1 MNLDI
6 VIFGLSITSS
16 WGNGH
21 ASTYR
26 ALTKALHQRGHRV
39 TFVERDVAWYAAHR
53 DLSDSPYCRVELYRS
68 LGDVPRRFLR
78 LVSDAD
84 LIIVGSYVP
93 DGAVLADWLTMHA
106 TGVTAFYDIDTPVTL
121 ARLEQDKAEYI
132 RAALIPRFDLYLS
145 FTGGPVLDLIENI
158 YGNARARPLYCAV
171 DPDVHAPV
179 VRSERSWSLGYLG
192 TFSAD
197 RQQKLD
203 QLLLEPARRMPQH
216 KFVVAGAQY
225 PLSIAWPANIERID
239 HLPPK
244 SHPKFYCGQR
254 YTLNVTRSDMVAAG
268 FSPSVRLFEAAACG
282 VPIISDRWPG
292 LDTFFTPGREILI
305 ADIAENVLHILRELP
320 DERRRS
326 IAAAARKRVLE
337 NHTASHRAQQLE
349 DYYAEVVDGWTSKVT
364 ARQRSKPKVEAVL

>member
-26 ALTKALHQRGHRV
+26 ALAKALHQRGHRV
-39 TFVERDVAWYAAHR
+39 TFLERNTPWYEAHR
-53 DLSDSPYCRVELYRS
+53 DLSDPPYCRVELYNR
-68 LGDVPRRFLR
+68 LADVPRRFLR

-84 LIIVGSYVP
+84 LVIVGSYVP
-93 DGAVLADWLTMHA
+93 DGAMLADWVTMQA
-106 TGVTAFYDIDTPVTL
+106 RGVTAFYDIDTPVTL
-121 ARLEQDKAEYI
+121 ARLEQNKAEYI
-132 RAALIPRFDLYLS
+132 SASLIPRFDLYLS
-145 FTGGPVLDLIENI
+145 FTGGPVLDLIESL
-158 YGNARARPLYCAV
+158 YGSARARPLYCAV

-179 VRSERSWSLGYLG
+179 RSRREWSIGYLG

-197 RQQKLD
+197 RQQNLE
-203 QLLLEPARRMPQH
+203 QLLIEPALRLPRH

-225 PLSIAWPANIERID
+225 PTTIAWPANVERVE
-239 HLPPK
+239 HLPPHR
-244 SHPKFYCGQR
+244 HPKFYCSQR

-282 VPIISDRWPG
+282 VPIISDRWTG
-292 LDTFFTPGREILI
+292 LDTFFEPGEEILI
-305 ADIAENVLHILRELP
+305 ADIPENIVNIVRELP

-326 IAAAARKRVLE
+326 IALAARKRVLA
-337 NHTASHRAQQLE
+337 NHTAAHRARQLE
-349 DYYAEVVDGWTSKVT
+349 DYYAEAA
-364 ARQRSKPKVEAVL
+364 ARRRLKVEAKPRPKVKAEAVM